1 MGKQRNLLLNLKI
14 IIQNVYS
21 VLMVEIIF
29 AGCLYKLSNETKNSP
44 RLEILTEVLLEV
56 QVFGACAL

>member
-21 VLMVEIIF
+21 VLIGTDNLRRMSLQAI
-29 AGCLYKLSNETKNSP
+29 KWN
-44 RLEILTEVLLEV
+44 
-56 QVFGACAL
+56 